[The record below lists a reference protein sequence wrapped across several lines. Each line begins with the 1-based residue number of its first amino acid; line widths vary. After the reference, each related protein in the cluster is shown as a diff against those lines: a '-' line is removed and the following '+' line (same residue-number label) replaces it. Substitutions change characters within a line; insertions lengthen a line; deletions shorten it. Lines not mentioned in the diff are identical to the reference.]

1 MKQKILLVLTLL
13 ITFTAICQDE
23 RVLISEKK
31 SGKRII
37 LSAENTTNATLNVF
51 FMVISEGFR
60 RSASKPMIKDL
71 PPKSKTHMITLI
83 ELEENPTYTYELI
96 INDQASPISIS
107 YENQTKDL
115 RRVIDG
121 KLVLFS
127 EPGCEKCTLLENAL
141 RQRRI
146 EHRNVNLKEDPKTH
160 KQYLELLQNMHPDV
174 QIQKLPT
181 IWNRD
186 HFIFGYE
193 ELEQILKELK
203 VI

>member
-13 ITFTAICQDE
+13 VTFTAICQDE

-115 RRVIDG
+115 RRIIDG
-121 KLVLFS
+121 KLVFFS

-146 EHRNVNLKEDPKTH
+146 EHRNVNLKEDPKT
-160 KQYLELLQNMHPDV
+160 KEQYLELLQNMHPDV

-186 HFIFGYE
+186 HFIFGYVDLDE
-193 ELEQILKELK
+193 ILKELN
-203 VI
+203 VD